1 MKLGVCIPY
10 RDIGDGVRKEHL
22 DTLVPHLEKFLGERN
37 IDFTCYVG
45 HQVDDMKFSRSG
57 TKNVAYLEAK
67 KDGCDY
73 FAFHDVDMLP
83 EDGCDYSHPGDTPKH
98 ISTFLSQWNYTLR
111 DIEYFGGVVMFT
123 GEQFENINGYH
134 MDYWGWGMEDDD
146 LFWRCVRKGYY
157 KEEEVQEIKQ
167 KMVLVL
173 DGKTTYIEIPST
185 RKLQSVPQDSF
196 EIEIICKGEIPEHE
210 DEYLI
215 GDEDIQYVK
224 YPIISKRGYDFG
236 IDFNNSNAYASS
248 MWDFKNKHYYQWV
261 KRYQDK
267 WTKVNLKSDT
277 DKNQILFTIN
287 DKVLDG
293 QFGIQKSK
301 IRYRDRLKRYGRVPF
316 YIGCNSPQSW
326 GGQRFFKGEIAEI
339 KIKNQYDELL
349 LHYDM
354 TKSICCDQDC
364 KKCKENMEK
373 DLSGNDNHGIIHGRS
388 TKFYNAPGRESISV
402 KSTVVPDRRYG
413 RMLCME
419 HEDEGIVNNKFQ
431 GDPEQTSKNEVIYR
445 RKMQKD
451 LIDIDKDSGLKQMK
465 YTIDSIDTIYNRH
478 KLINVRF

>member
-1 MKLGVCIPY
+1 
-10 RDIGDGVRKEHL
+10 
-22 DTLVPHLEKFLGERN
+22 
-37 IDFTCYVG
+37 
-45 HQVDDMKFSRSG
+45 
-57 TKNVAYLEAK
+57 
-67 KDGCDY
+67 
-73 FAFHDVDMLP
+73 
-83 EDGCDYSHPGDTPKH
+83 
-98 ISTFLSQWNYTLR
+98 
-111 DIEYFGGVVMFT
+111 MFT

-157 KEEEVQEIKQ
+157 KEEVIQEIKQ

-185 RKLQSVPQDSF
+185 RTLQSVPQDSF
-196 EIEIICKGEIPEHE
+196 EMEIICKGEIPEHE
-210 DEYLI
+210 EEYLI
-215 GDEDIQYVK
+215 GNDDIQYVK

-261 KRYQDK
+261 KQYQDK

-364 KKCKENMEK
+364 KKCKENMVK

-451 LIDIDKDSGLKQMK
+451 LIDIDKDSGLKQME
-465 YTIDSIDTIYNRH
+465 YTIDSIDTIYDRH
-478 KLINVRF
+478 KLINVRFDK